1 MRPAGQP
8 FAHDQITETLILA
21 EMKRGLGHKVSA
33 IIRISVIIAR
43 TRHCLAI
50 APLSCQVLRPQCREW
65 GAIVGE
71 VEWER
76 ARLFPVSGI
85 GGADE
90 QERRAASALLAV
102 IHSVREFG
110 RAITAPMGAP
120 AGRLSTFIEV
130 PFDDGEKKLRPDGLI
145 QVVSGRRTW
154 TALVEIKTGRH
165 DLVAGQ
171 IESYM
176 DVARRHKFDAL
187 LTISNQVV
195 AVPGVHPVRLP
206 KTRAQAA
213 KLYHLSWS
221 QIRTEALVEQANKSV
236 SDPDQAWILAE
247 FIRYLE
253 HPRSGAIDFD
263 DMGPSWVHVRDR
275 ARAGTLHPQDKA
287 AAEVAD
293 KFGGLISFAALQL
306 SRGLGTGVRPMVPQA
321 QLRDP
326 AKYLQ
331 EAVSEFAATGQLQGA
346 VRVPGAVAPIKITAD
361 LRAGLVHCAVTVPA
375 PRESRPTT
383 RVNWLV
389 RQMKAAPGQV
399 CIQPSAAWQR
409 GRGQARTL
417 AEARKDP
424 RLLIEDPAHDL
435 RSFTVSLSCN
445 AGPARGQG
453 RGSFVE
459 SVLTAVDRF
468 YSEVVQHI
476 KPWAPAPP
484 KVRENDAVAPDE
496 LIAEDDILA
505 GAVSRLGG
513 DAERMLDANLD
524 SVARTEVP

>member
-1 MRPAGQP
+1 VA
-8 FAHDQITETLILA
+8 
-21 EMKRGLGHKVSA
+21 
-33 IIRISVIIAR
+33 
-43 TRHCLAI
+43 
-50 APLSCQVLRPQCREW
+50 
-65 GAIVGE
+65 E

-76 ARLFPVSGI
+76 ARLFPISGI

-90 QERRAASALLAV
+90 QERRASSALLAV
-102 IHSVREFG
+102 IQSVREFG

-120 AGRLSTFIEV
+120 VGRLSTFIEV
-130 PFDDGEKKLRPDGLI
+130 PFEDGDKKLRPDGLI
-145 QVVSGRRTW
+145 QLVSGHRTW

-165 DLVAGQ
+165 DLIPGQ

-176 DVARRHKFDAL
+176 DVARKQKFDAL

-195 AVPGVHPVRLP
+195 AVPGVHPVTLP
-206 KTRAQAA
+206 KARAQAA

-221 QIRTEALVEQANKSV
+221 QIRTEALVEQANRSV

-263 DMGPSWVHVRDR
+263 DMGSSWVHVRDR
-275 ARAGTLHPQDKA
+275 ARAGTLHPHDKA

-306 SRGLGTGVRPMVPQA
+306 SRELGTGVRPMVPQS

-331 EAVSEFAATGQLQGA
+331 EAVSEFASTGLLQGA

-361 LRAGLVHCAVTVPA
+361 LRSGLIHCAATVPA
-375 PRESRPTT
+375 PREGRPTT
-383 RVNWLV
+383 RVNWLT
-389 RQMKAAPGQV
+389 RQLKTDPGQL
-399 CIQPSAAWQR
+399 CIQPSVAFQR
-409 GRGQARTL
+409 GRGQTRTL
-417 AEARKDP
+417 DEARKDP
-424 RLLIEDPAHDL
+424 RSLVEDPAHEL

-453 RGSFVE
+453 RGSFVD
-459 SVLTAVDRF
+459 SVLTAVEKF
-468 YSEVVQHI
+468 YSEIVQHI

-484 KVRENDAVAPDE
+484 KVKEAEAAIPDE
-496 LIAEDDILA
+496 LISEDEILA
-505 GAVSRLGG
+505 GGG
-513 DAERMLDANLD
+513 NGHDEDSDRRMATDPLAT
-524 SVARTEVP
+524 AAQT